1 VPIIFKSK
9 LSSAVANATFL
20 DKTIDDIKKGK
31 LSLYKTS
38 LVEPLFIDDVQASL
52 WKCFDVVGIAGEFDA
67 NALIYATN
75 NYLTDGQTHKE
86 SLEAFDVAIKNVED
100 IVLGGAFK
108 DVTYVDDAA
117 YEAFYGVPVG
127 GEHYYNSTDGT
138 IRFYDGVA
146 AEWKEVG
153 GGVITNQQRLGI
165 GNGVT
170 VNFSVSTVPLNDE
183 SISVYLN
190 GLRVEKTE
198 YSVSSTLITFSTAP
212 AIGQIV
218 YASWLTTGTPVTPPV
233 PSGTFQVEYHT
244 VTALE
249 ITNKEFTLS
258 LTPSDPTKVLVDLV
272 NGSTQVYSVDFSIT
286 VNVLGWNGLGL
297 DGTIIAGDILRVVYF
312 T

>member
-1 VPIIFKSK
+1 MPIIFKSK

-31 LSLYKTS
+31 LSLYKVS

-52 WKCFDVVGIAGEFDA
+52 WKCFDVSGIAGEFDA

-75 NYLTDGQTHKE
+75 NYLTDGENHKQ
-86 SLEAFDVAIKNVED
+86 SLEAFDVAIKTVED

-108 DVTYVDDAA
+108 DVTFVDDAA

-165 GNGVT
+165 GNGVNL
-170 VNFSVSTVPLNDE
+170 NFSVSTIPLNDE

-198 YSVSSTLITFSTAP
+198 YSVSSTLITFVSAP

-244 VTALE
+244 VTGLE
-249 ITNKEFTLS
+249 VTNKQITLS
-258 LTPSDPTKVLVDLV
+258 LVPSDPTKVLLDLV
-272 NGSTQVYSVDFSIT
+272 NGSTQVYSTDFVVVT
-286 VNVLGWNGLGL
+286 NVLDWTGLGL
-297 DGTIIAGDILRVVYF
+297 DGTITAGDILRIVYF

>member
-1 VPIIFKSK
+1 MPIIFKSK
-9 LSSAVANATFL
+9 LSSAVVNATFL

-31 LSLYKTS
+31 LSLYKVS

-52 WKCFDVVGIAGEFDA
+52 WKCFDVAGIAGEFDA
-67 NALIYATN
+67 NALVYATN
-75 NYLTDGQTHKE
+75 NYLTDGENHKQ
-86 SLEAFDVAIKNVED
+86 SLEAFDVAVKSIDD
-100 IVLGGAFK
+100 IVMGGAFK
-108 DVTYVDDAA
+108 DVTFASDAA

-146 AEWKEVG
+146 AEWREVG

-165 GNGVT
+165 GNGVNL
-170 VNFSVSTVPLNDE
+170 NFSVSTIPLNDE
-183 SISVYLN
+183 SISVYVN

-198 YSVSSTLITFSTAP
+198 YSVSSTLITFVTAP

-244 VTALE
+244 VTGLE

-258 LTPSDPTKVLVDLV
+258 ALPSDPTKVLVDMV
-272 NGSTQVYSVDFSIT
+272 NGSTQVYSVDFVLT
-286 VNVLGWNGLGL
+286 TNVLGWNGLGL
-297 DGTIIAGDILRVVYF
+297 DGVLIAGDILRVVYF